1 MQREDFIFTIGY
13 EGKTAIVDGQR
24 KKKFGRLATKELA
37 EEGLYKAAFCS
48 AIHSENETEM
58 NDFIRHFSEKLG
70 HELFTLE
77 QLKRLFGVFGI
88 PEGINKV
95 LSL

>member
-1 MQREDFIFTIGY
+1 MQREDFLFTIGY

-24 KKKFGRLATKELA
+24 KKKFGRLTTGELS

-48 AIHSENETEM
+48 ALYSGNETEM
-58 NDFIRHFSEKLG
+58 NEFIRHFSGKLG
-70 HELFTLE
+70 HELFTIE
-77 QLKRLFGVFGI
+77 ELKRLFGVFGM

-95 LSL
+95 LTL